1 MSKFSKIYVTSA
13 FSLLLSSTATFA
25 DVTNA
30 EVWGNWQSYMGS
42 MGYSITANES
52 QVGKVLTVTDVTMSM
67 PTAEDDEN
75 LSAILP
81 MLTFTEKGDGSVQI
95 ALPPISEIAI
105 DMTLATGEKID
116 AIVAYAQNGLDMNV
130 TGENGDFNYV
140 YTAADVNLSLEQLM
154 IDGDEIRSD
163 TAKVDVSLKSISGN
177 SSITDG
183 DLRNYT
189 QTLNTAALDYDLAFS
204 DPETGTKAK
213 VKGTLQNLASSSNSM
228 LPSNSFDMTDVSAI
242 LDAGF
247 NAAGTFTYQGGTM
260 DLAFDGPD
268 GAGTA
273 NTSSTGGAIAIAF
286 GSDGMNYDV
295 SQTGLAI
302 NALVPDVPLPITLNM
317 AAAKFN
323 FAMPIQKSD
332 EEQDFALGFTMGDF
346 TVSDMIWGLL
356 DPSAQ
361 LPRDPAT
368 LALDLSGK
376 AKVLFDFLNP
386 DQAAALQ
393 SSGAAPGELNALTL
407 KSLVLDAVG
416 ARLTGKGD
424 FTFDNSDL
432 TSFDGMP
439 RPTGAVDLKLVGG
452 NGLLDKLVAMGM
464 LPQEQAMGARM
475 MMGLLAVAGT
485 EPDTL
490 NSKIEINDA
499 GHILANGQR
508 IQ

>member
-1 MSKFSKIYVTSA
+1 M
-13 FSLLLSSTATFA
+13 
-25 DVTNA
+25 
-30 EVWGNWQSYMGS
+30 
-42 MGYSITANES
+42 
-52 QVGKVLTVTDVTMSM
+52 
-67 PTAEDDEN
+67 
-75 LSAILP
+75 
-81 MLTFTEKGDGSVQI
+81 
-95 ALPPISEIAI
+95 
-105 DMTLATGEKID
+105 
-116 AIVAYAQNGLDMNV
+116 
-130 TGENGDFNYV
+130 
-140 YTAADVNLSLEQLM
+140 
-154 IDGDEIRSD
+154 R
-163 TAKVDVSLKSISGN
+163 
-177 SSITDG
+177 
-183 DLRNYT
+183 
-189 QTLNTAALDYDLAFS
+189 
-204 DPETGTKAK
+204 
-213 VKGTLQNLASSSNSM
+213 
-228 LPSNSFDMTDVSAI
+228 
-242 LDAGF
+242 
-247 NAAGTFTYQGGTM
+247 
-260 DLAFDGPD
+260 
-268 GAGTA
+268 
-273 NTSSTGGAIAIAF
+273 
-286 GSDGMNYDV
+286 
-295 SQTGLAI
+295 
-302 NALVPDVPLPITLNM
+302 
-317 AAAKFN
+317 
-323 FAMPIQKSD
+323 
-332 EEQDFALGFTMGDF
+332 DFA
-346 TVSDMIWGLL
+346 VSDMIWGLL

-416 ARLTGKGD
+416 ARLTGTGD